1 MTLSYI
7 QNIRNALVASVQSNT
22 TNNYTNFPKHKLFRL
37 RIKQVATVSLIF
49 LSMVTGEVFA
59 GDKRPKSKASSG
71 RKQEV
76 TFESINLSSS
86 LPDVVPQLP
95 LPDLIPSTP
104 PVTPPPPPL
113 PDIVPPVI
121 LPDVVPVPPAPPMVL
136 SQPHLLSD
144 TGNSTSSTKSTLL
157 QSIRDF
163 GGKLF
168 KLKKVKQEL
177 KPKVI
182 SSDEADLMSQILARR
197 EAIAGEKKSN
207 KFKNAAKQVIVLT
220 AEEQKAREAEIS
232 QKIAANKEKAATLR
246 KQKEKEWAIKAKQI
260 EAEVEIEKQR
270 KAAEHARAM
279 REKKAKE
286 NGSDSSM
293 IIAGIDPVL
302 HNNIVADLR
311 QEISSLKEQLTLKGN
326 DNSEGINDLGSNGDA
341 RSKRSLE
348 DNEVVENK
356 DQSTSTEDLT
366 VLEDRLFNKKLE
378 NWGFEADEARG
389 NLDEVI
395 SNYSDSD
402 SGYDESLEDSSDT
415 DSNNSLDTNNVMS
428 NIVSQSNAL
437 VSITDTGDSQADANS
452 STAEHQKVLTERA
465 RFISRAKE
473 DLRFGSKAV
482 SKQIRHRLSARDIGN
497 MVALYLQVMK
507 SKNKL

>member
-7 QNIRNALVASVQSNT
+7 NNIRNEVVSAQSNT
-22 TNNYTNFPKHKLFRL
+22 TNNYTNFSKYKSLKSRV
-37 RIKQVATVSLIF
+37 KQVATVSLIF

-76 TFESINLSSS
+76 TFEYTYLSNN

-95 LPDLIPSTP
+95 LPDLIPSNP
-104 PVTPPPPPL
+104 PVTPPPPPPL
-113 PDIVPPVI
+113 PYIVPPAI
-121 LPDVVPVPPAPPMVL
+121 LPDVVPVPPAPHISL

-144 TGNSTSSTKSTLL
+144 AGGSTSSTKSTLL

-168 KLKKVKQEL
+168 KLKKVQQEP

-207 KFKNAAKQVIVLT
+207 KFKKAAKQVVVLT

-270 KAAEHARAM
+270 KAAEHAKAM
-279 REKKAKE
+279 REQKATE
-286 NGSDSSM
+286 NGNDSSTV
-293 IIAGIDPVL
+293 IAGIDPVL
-302 HNNIVADLR
+302 YNNIVADLR
-311 QEISSLKEQLTLKGN
+311 QEIS
-326 DNSEGINDLGSNGDA
+326 DLMY
-341 RSKRSLE
+341 
-348 DNEVVENK
+348 
-356 DQSTSTEDLT
+356 Q
-366 VLEDRLFNKKLE
+366 RLYKK
-378 NWGFEADEARG
+378 N
-389 NLDEVI
+389 
-395 SNYSDSD
+395 
-402 SGYDESLEDSSDT
+402 
-415 DSNNSLDTNNVMS
+415 
-428 NIVSQSNAL
+428 
-437 VSITDTGDSQADANS
+437 
-452 STAEHQKVLTERA
+452 
-465 RFISRAKE
+465 
-473 DLRFGSKAV
+473 
-482 SKQIRHRLSARDIGN
+482 
-497 MVALYLQVMK
+497 
-507 SKNKL
+507 